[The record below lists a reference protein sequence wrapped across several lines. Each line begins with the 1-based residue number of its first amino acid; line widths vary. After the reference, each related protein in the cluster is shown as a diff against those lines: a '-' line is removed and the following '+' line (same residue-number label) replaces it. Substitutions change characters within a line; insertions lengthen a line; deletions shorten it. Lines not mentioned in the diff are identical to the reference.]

1 MSKRLKQSLAK
12 LKTKARL
19 ALDSPALVGIADSA
33 NSPNA
38 AYERGK
44 VPAYELAYL
53 VTGNA
58 KQAKK
63 LGLEMAQACRFLA
76 MIKRDYGKEAFK
88 QAVLPVVSNRPQTP
102 DRK

>member
-1 MSKRLKQSLAK
+1 MSKRQKQPLQK
-12 LKTKARL
+12 LKTKARS

-38 AYERGK
+38 AYQSAI

-53 VTGNA
+53 ETGDA

-63 LGLEMAQACRFLA
+63 LGLQMAQACRFLA
-76 MIKRDYGKEAFK
+76 LIKRDYGKQAFA
-88 QAVLPVVSNRPQTP
+88 QAVLPVVSNRPQRP
-102 DRK
+102 VEK